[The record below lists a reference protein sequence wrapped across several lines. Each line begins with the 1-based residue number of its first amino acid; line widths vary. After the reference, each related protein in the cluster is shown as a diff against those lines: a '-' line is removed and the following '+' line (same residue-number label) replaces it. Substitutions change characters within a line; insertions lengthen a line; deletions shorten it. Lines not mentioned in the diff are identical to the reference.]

1 VHLWQYFFL
10 RSKTQKLTTST
21 YNFIAMTKQIMIE
34 QTLKVFNQ
42 LPEEKVEEISNF
54 ADFILKRY
62 EESELLKGI
71 QKISYDS
78 NSFTFLNEET
88 DLYTLADLKKVYN
101 D

>member
-1 VHLWQYFFL
+1 VAIFFFAK
-10 RSKTQKLTTST
+10 RNKKIATFT
-21 YNFIAMTKQIMIE
+21 YNFIVMTKQIMIE
-34 QTLKVFNQ
+34 QTLKVFNL

-71 QKISYDS
+71 QKLTSES
-78 NSFTFLNEET
+78 NSFSFLDKED
-88 DLYTLADLKKVYN
+88 DLYTIADLKKVYN

>member
-1 VHLWQYFFL
+1 
-10 RSKTQKLTTST
+10 
-21 YNFIAMTKQIMIE
+21 MTKQIMIE

-62 EESELLKGI
+62 EESELLRGI
-71 QKISYDS
+71 QKISSDS

-88 DLYTLADLKKVYN
+88 DLYTMADLKKVYN

>member
-1 VHLWQYFFL
+1 M
-10 RSKTQKLTTST
+10 
-21 YNFIAMTKQIMIE
+21 AMTKQIMIE

-62 EESELLKGI
+62 EESELLRGI
-71 QKISYDS
+71 EKIASEG
-78 NSFTFLNEET
+78 NTFNFLNDEK
-88 DLYTLADLKKVYN
+88 DLYTMADLKKVYN

>member
-1 VHLWQYFFL
+1 
-10 RSKTQKLTTST
+10 
-21 YNFIAMTKQIMIE
+21 MTKQIMIE

-62 EESELLKGI
+62 EESELLRGI
-71 QKISYDS
+71 QKISSDS
-78 NSFTFLNEET
+78 KTFTFLNEEA
-88 DLYTLADLKKVYN
+88 DLYTMADLKKVYN

>member
-1 VHLWQYFFL
+1 MAIFFL
-10 RSKTQKLTTST
+10 RSKTQKLTTFT
-21 YNFIAMTKQIMIE
+21 HNFIAMTKQIMIE

-62 EESELLKGI
+62 EESELLRGI
-71 QKISYDS
+71 QKVASEG
-78 NSFTFLNEET
+78 NSFNFLKDEE
-88 DLYTLADLKKVYN
+88 DLYTMADLKKVYN

>member
-1 VHLWQYFFL
+1 
-10 RSKTQKLTTST
+10 
-21 YNFIAMTKQIMIE
+21 MTKQIMIE

-62 EESELLKGI
+62 EESELLRGI
-71 QKISYDS
+71 QKIASEGH
-78 NSFTFLNEET
+78 SFNFLNEEA
-88 DLYTLADLKKVYN
+88 DLYTIADLKKVYN